1 MQAKL
6 KEKNDLAQKELQAM
20 KNARAAAQRA
30 EK

>member
-6 KEKNDLAQKELQAM
+6 KEKNDLAQKELQALR
-20 KNARAAAQRA
+20 NAREAASRA